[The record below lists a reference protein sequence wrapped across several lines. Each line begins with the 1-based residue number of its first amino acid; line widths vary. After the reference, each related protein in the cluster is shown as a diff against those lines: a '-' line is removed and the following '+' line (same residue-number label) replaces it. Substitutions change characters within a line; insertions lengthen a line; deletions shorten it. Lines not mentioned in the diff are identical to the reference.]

1 LDKGNLYGTTVAGG
15 AAGYGTFADEPVV
28 HEGSRAV
35 HVRGQMAIGLA
46 GHHGAEA
53 MTANTSSP
61 HEIVTPEIVTSSR
74 A

>member
-1 LDKGNLYGTTVAGG
+1 MTFGQGEPLWNKMEQLSPGG

-46 GHHGAEA
+46 GHHGWL
-53 MTANTSSP
+53 
-61 HEIVTPEIVTSSR
+61 R
-74 A
+74 L

>member
-1 LDKGNLYGTTVAGG
+1 MEQLSPGG

-46 GHHGAEA
+46 GHHGWL
-53 MTANTSSP
+53 
-61 HEIVTPEIVTSSR
+61 R
-74 A
+74 L